1 MCFFVRESKLYMVG
15 GEKPIAEALP
25 EKLCIRFTVDLDESL
40 GDRQGISGWV
50 IWTEQLSY
58 FVQFNEQIL

>member
-40 GDRQGISGWV
+40 GDRQGISG
-50 IWTEQLSY
+50 
-58 FVQFNEQIL
+58 